1 MKKLLNVVIVVA
13 CFFTSHSY
21 AADKT
26 SCSSSFRNADDKAFC
41 VAISQKNISSC
52 DAIGN
57 GDKKNFC
64 LAQITSKASY
74 CDSIGSP
81 QYKKQCISMT
91 SGKDT
96 VASHGK

>member
-1 MKKLLNVVIVVA
+1 MKKLLNVAIVIA
-13 CFFTSHSY
+13 CFFTSQSF
-21 AADKT
+21 AVGKT
-26 SCSSSFRNADDKAFC
+26 SCSSNFKNADDKAFC
-41 VAISQKNISSC
+41 VAISQKNTLSC

-64 LAQITSKASY
+64 LAQITNKASY

-91 SGKDT
+91 SGQNS

>member
-1 MKKLLNVVIVVA
+1 MKKLLNVIVIA

-26 SCSSSFRNADDKAFC
+26 SCSSSFRNADDKTFC

-57 GDKKNFC
+57 GDKKHFC

>member
-41 VAISQKNISSC
+41 VAVSQKNISGC